1 LTKKYLIG
9 LTGNIATGK
18 SVVRRMLEHLGAY
31 GIDADALSHRV
42 ISRGAPGYRS
52 VVDEFG
58 KFVLDEEGEIDRA
71 KLGKVVFTDA
81 AALARLEAIVHP
93 LVRQAVDHLV
103 KNSTQAVVVVEAI
116 KLLESPLRE
125 KMDSVWVVTASE
137 KTQLGRLARKRGMS
151 EGEARQRMAHQSEQ
165 TEKAAAASVVIY
177 NDGSVEETWQQ
188 VHDAWKD
195 LFPEEETQPLMK
207 AVRPVEAEPIAQS
220 TPAGREPL
228 DLTGK
233 QLNVVRA
240 GPRQAEE
247 IATFITRMSGGTK
260 KLTRA
265 EVMAEFGE
273 KAYMLLR
280 ADQQIV
286 ALVGWQ
292 VENLVTRTDDL
303 WVEPSLALDTVLGY
317 LFAEVESA
325 SKELQ
330 AEAILVFIESGNAR
344 DAQMWETLGY
354 ESRTPQSLSVNAWQ
368 EAARASM
375 PQGADMFFKQLRVDR
390 VLRPI

>member
-1 LTKKYLIG
+1 MTKKQLIG

-31 GIDADALSHRV
+31 GIDADALGHRV
-42 ISRGAPGYRS
+42 ISMGAPGYQP

-58 KFVLDEEGEIDRA
+58 KYILDERGEIDRT
-71 KLGKVVFTDA
+71 KLGNLVFSDP
-81 AALARLEAIVHP
+81 AALAKLEAIVHP
-93 LVRQAVDHLV
+93 FVRQAMDHLI
-103 KNSTQAVVVVEAI
+103 KNSSQNVVVVEAI

-125 KMDSVWVVTASE
+125 RMDSIWVVTSSE
-137 KTQLGRLARKRGMS
+137 EAQIGRLARKRGMS
-151 EGEARQRMAHQSEQ
+151 AADARQRMAHQTAQ
-165 TEKAAAASVVIY
+165 GEKAAAADVVIH

-188 VHDAWKD
+188 VYAIWKG
-195 LFPEEETQPLMK
+195 LFPDEETQPLMK
-207 AVRPVEAEPIAQS
+207 AVRPVASGQTAAAAAS
-220 TPAGREPL
+220 GAAGL

-233 QLNVVRA
+233 QLGVMRA

-247 IATFITRMSGGTK
+247 IAAFITRLSGGK
-260 KLTRA
+260 KSLSRTD
-265 EVMAEFGE
+265 VMAQFGE

-303 WVEPSLALDTVLGY
+303 WVEPAISMETTLEH
-317 LFAEVESA
+317 LFGEVESA

-330 AEAILVFIESGNAR
+330 AEAILVFVLDGQALEKR
-344 DAQMWETLGY
+344 MWEGLGY
-354 ESRTPQSLSVNAWQ
+354 EQRVPESLGVNAWQ

-375 PQGADMFFKQLRVDR
+375 PKGAVMYFKQLRIDR